1 MEWSGFL
8 SLPPASA
15 HAEFAKQS
23 RAMRP
28 IIRTEVKGLSESHN
42 LLLSPQHSALLPK
55 RILMPTSASF
65 SLFLTAAIVLAI
77 TPGPG
82 IFYVLT
88 RSIKGG
94 RREGYTSALGT
105 AVGGLCHVVAAAFG
119 LSAILATSA
128 LAFEIVKYIGAAYL
142 IYLGIR
148 TLLSKEPPFELNGD
162 VQARQGRTNFFQGI
176 LTEVLNPK
184 TALFFLAFIPQFINT
199 DVAVVPQFIILGCIT
214 VCLNTSV
221 DFVVAT
227 AAGQIAMQLKQ
238 HAQLRQAQRLLT
250 GAGLMALGVYVALS
264 GGEKQ

>member
-1 MEWSGFL
+1 
-8 SLPPASA
+8 
-15 HAEFAKQS
+15 
-23 RAMRP
+23 
-28 IIRTEVKGLSESHN
+28 
-42 LLLSPQHSALLPK
+42 
-55 RILMPTSASF
+55 MPNAATF
-65 SLFLTAAIVLAI
+65 GVFLTAAVALAI

-105 AVGGLCHVVAAAFG
+105 AVGGLFHVIAAAFG

-128 LAFEIVKYIGAAYL
+128 LAFDIVKYIGAAYL

-148 TLLSKEPPFELNGD
+148 TLFSREQPFDFDGKVEF
-162 VQARQGRTNFFQGI
+162 RKGRAAFYQGI

-184 TALFFLAFIPQFINT
+184 TALFFLAFIPQFI
-199 DVAVVPQFIILGCIT
+199 DPSRAVVTQFIVLGCIT

-221 DFVVAT
+221 DFIVAT
-227 AAGQIAMQLKQ
+227 AAGQIGAQLKKR
-238 HAQLRQAQRLLT
+238 ARLRQAQRLMT
-250 GAGLMALGVYVALS
+250 GVGLVALGAYVALS